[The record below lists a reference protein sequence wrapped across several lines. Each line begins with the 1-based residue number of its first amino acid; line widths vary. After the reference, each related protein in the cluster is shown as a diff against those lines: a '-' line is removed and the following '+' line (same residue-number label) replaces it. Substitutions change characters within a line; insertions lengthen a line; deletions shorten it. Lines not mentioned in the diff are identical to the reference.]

1 MFGSLMDENRE
12 QANAFVSQ
20 AVNLPIQQYAFN
32 ATVSSTTLSEIMTVV
47 SLGQRPLALMIMS
60 PTMAKS
66 LALSLLERV
75 KEYESFAG
83 VSVKSLP
90 ELNAVRAKLQA
101 G

>member
-12 QANAFVSQ
+12 QANAYVNQ
-20 AVNLPIQQYAFN
+20 ATTLPIQQYSFN
-32 ATVSSTTLSEIMTVV
+32 ASVSCTTLSEIMTVV

-83 VSVKSLP
+83 ISVKSLA
-90 ELNAVRAKLQA
+90 ELNAARANM
-101 G
+101 